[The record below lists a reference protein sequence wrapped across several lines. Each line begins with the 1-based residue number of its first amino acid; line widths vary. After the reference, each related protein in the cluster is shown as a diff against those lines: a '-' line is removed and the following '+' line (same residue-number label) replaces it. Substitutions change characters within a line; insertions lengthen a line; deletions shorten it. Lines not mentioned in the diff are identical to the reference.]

1 MTQVLTRRP
10 AVREA
15 AGRLLLVF
23 AHPDDESF
31 FTAGTVARHVAAGGR
46 AALVSA
52 TRGER
57 GSQPNPPVC
66 DPADLG
72 RVRSGELR
80 QACRAMGV
88 SRLTFLGYVDQGLAS
103 ADPKEAS
110 ARVARVMAS
119 YRPDAVVTFGPEG
132 IYQHPDHVAIHHLA
146 VAAFDRVWGG
156 AGGSAGRPAPRLW
169 YVAPSSAFWR
179 YRRDDWVAAG
189 RDTGGAGETT
199 DNGEV
204 GDHGAGSGRLA
215 PSRRPIEPGLPEAA
229 IDIRGVLDRKIA
241 ALLAHRSQR
250 HNVERTFGRFYDLAL
265 GRPKDPEA
273 LEKMGREFFSLARG
287 PRPRHVLEDG
297 LAEPDA

>member
-46 AALVSA
+46 AALISA

-57 GSQPNPPVC
+57 GSQPDPPVC

-72 RVRSGELR
+72 RVRAGELR

-110 ARVARVMAS
+110 ARVARVMVS

-132 IYQHPDHVAIHHLA
+132 IYQHPDHVAIHHLT

-156 AGGSAGRPAPRLW
+156 AGGDAGGSPSRPGPRLW
-169 YVAPSSAFWR
+169 YVALPSAFWR

-189 RDTGGAGETT
+189 RDTE
-199 DNGEV
+199 
-204 GDHGAGSGRLA
+204 
-215 PSRRPIEPGLPEAA
+215 LPEAA

-265 GRPKDPEA
+265 GRPRDPEA
-273 LEKMGREFFSLARG
+273 LETMGREFFTLARG
-287 PRPRHVLEDG
+287 PRPRHVLEDS
-297 LAEPDA
+297 LVEPDP

>member
-1 MTQVLTRRP
+1 
-10 AVREA
+10 
-15 AGRLLLVF
+15 
-23 AHPDDESF
+23 
-31 FTAGTVARHVAAGGR
+31 
-46 AALVSA
+46 
-52 TRGER
+52 
-57 GSQPNPPVC
+57 
-66 DPADLG
+66 
-72 RVRSGELR
+72 
-80 QACRAMGV
+80 MGV

-132 IYQHPDHVAIHHLA
+132 IYQHPDHVAIHHLP
-146 VAAFDRVWGG
+146 VEAFARVWGG
-156 AGGSAGRPAPRLW
+156 ADGGASRPAPRLW
-169 YVAPSSAFWR
+169 YVALPSAFWR

-199 DNGEV
+199 
-204 GDHGAGSGRLA
+204 S
-215 PSRRPIEPGLPEAA
+215 SRRPIEPGLPEAA

-273 LEKMGREFFSLARG
+273 LETMGREFFTLARG

-297 LAEPDA
+297 LVEPDA